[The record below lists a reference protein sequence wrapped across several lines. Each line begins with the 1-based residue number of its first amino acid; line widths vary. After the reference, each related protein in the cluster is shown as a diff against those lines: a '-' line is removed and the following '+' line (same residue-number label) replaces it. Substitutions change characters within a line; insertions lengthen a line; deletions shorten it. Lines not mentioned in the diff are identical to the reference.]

1 MPRSSS
7 ARAIDISRLSI
18 AIEAGLTHQSHTTSL
33 QADQEDSD
41 LRVLHEMLDRCV
53 SGLRSHSTFQPAN
66 VEPCPLKPESGEI
79 QHGDELRKDERFDVA
94 VLVTQFAELVDQHF
108 QLGRGSPILQE

>member
-1 MPRSSS
+1 MAS
-7 ARAIDISRLSI
+7 
-18 AIEAGLTHQSHTTSL
+18 EAGLTHQSHTTSL
-33 QADQEDSD
+33 QADQEDGD
-41 LRVLHEMLDRCV
+41 LRILHEMLNRCV

-66 VEPCPLKPESGEI
+66 VEAGPLKPESGEI
-79 QHGDELRKDERFDVA
+79 QHGDELRKDERFNVA